1 MYSSSVNYDDSWYR
15 TKCDLRSKHLQK
27 APECTGRVQSKG
39 MNAEPE
45 TSAVRDSCRFWDE
58 SGEGTKCSAGGG
70 GEDGGEAGCGWA

>member
-1 MYSSSVNYDDSWYR
+1 
-15 TKCDLRSKHLQK
+15 
-27 APECTGRVQSKG
+27 